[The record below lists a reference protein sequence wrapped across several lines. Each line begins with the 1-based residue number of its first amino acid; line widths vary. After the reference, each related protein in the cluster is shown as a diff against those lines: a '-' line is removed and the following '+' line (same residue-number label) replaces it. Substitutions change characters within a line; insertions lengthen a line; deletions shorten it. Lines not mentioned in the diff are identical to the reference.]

1 MRLPVYR
8 QRYGSSSSR
17 RIDMISIASAAGI
30 SAAFGSPFGGI
41 IFSVEIMS
49 SYFIAE
55 ENLPRRFLAAF
66 SGFFVIKML
75 HPTGYFS
82 FLEIQTGEIRMT
94 WTAAAVCICVGVIC
108 GVLSGIYIRF
118 VSSLV
123 RMRVNW
129 SRTHKSSLYVMT
141 VATVVVLIL
150 HSTAMF
156 GIYQFLPEVRT
167 QRALIAKMFSSA
179 TIADTQSLVLTV
191 LFWIPISIVSVAL
204 PIPFVRQL
212 ILHTQPPLLT
222 HFQQFKHTY
231 RESSCLLL

>member
-108 GVLSGIYIRF
+108 GVLSGIYVRF

-129 SRTHKSSLYVMT
+129 SRTHKKSFHYMT

-204 PIPFVRQL
+204 PIPFVRWL
-212 ILHTQPPLLT
+212 MHTQSLT
-222 HFQQFKHTY
+222 YSKPIHTTG
-231 RESSCLLL
+231 SLHAFSCER